1 MKQNVDSVSRAGI
14 LSIVVNLILFTAKL
28 MVGLSI
34 GSIAIV
40 ADAWHTLSDSLSSL
54 VVIIGARIARKPE
67 DDDHPFG
74 HQRAEWIA
82 AVVIAVMLAMIAGN
96 LGLDSIQR
104 IQSSEGIFFGPS
116 AVAVTAVS
124 VLLKEALAL
133 YCFFIA
139 RRCSSE
145 ALRADAWHHRSD
157 ALSSLVILSA
167 ILIGYRFEWMDAL
180 LGLLIAGFILF
191 TALVLLKRVGS
202 LLLGES
208 PDDDMLRR
216 LSEIADRVAGQPV
229 DLHHV
234 HQHVYGGHKELTMH
248 IRLSGT
254 MNLADAHAITDK
266 IEQVMR
272 TELDI
277 EPTIHIEPLSWDA
290 PE

>member
-1 MKQNVDSVSRAGI
+1 MKQSVDSVSRAGI
-14 LSIVVNLILFTAKL
+14 LSIVVNLILFVAKL

-34 GSIAIV
+34 GSLAIL

-54 VVIIGARIARKPE
+54 VVIIGARIAHKPE

-96 LGLDSIQR
+96 IGLGSLQR
-104 IQSSEGIFFGPS
+104 IQSSQGILFGP
-116 AVAVTAVS
+116 AAIAVTAAS
-124 VLLKEALAL
+124 VIFKEALAL

-145 ALRADAWHHRSD
+145 SLRADAWHHRSD
-157 ALSSLVILSA
+157 ALSSLIILFG
-167 ILIGYRFEWMDAL
+167 ILIGYRYAWMDAA

-191 TALVLLKRVGS
+191 TAFGLLKRVGS

-216 LSEIADRVAGQPV
+216 LSEIADRVAGQSV

-234 HQHVYGGHKELTMH
+234 HQHVYGGHRELTMH
-248 IRLSGT
+248 IRLSGKL
-254 MNLADAHAITDK
+254 NLADAHAITDK
-266 IEQVMR
+266 IEHVMR
-272 TELDI
+272 TELDV
-277 EPTIHIEPLSWDA
+277 EPTIHIEPLS
-290 PE
+290 